1 MSDDQPGSG
10 VTHTVT
16 IRIPP
21 QDPDWTP
28 QSWAEFKEAVKELAT
43 QYSGQVIEMTFEPP
57 EE

>member
-21 QDPDWTP
+21 PNPAWNPT
-28 QSWAEFKEAVKELAT
+28 SWAQFKQAVKDLAT
-43 QYSGQVIEMTFEPP
+43 FYQGQVTEMTFEPP
-57 EE
+57 KK